1 MTPTPFTDCL
11 KDQLSEGELR
21 DLLEISDAL
30 HGTVELDAMLGTIIS
45 KAKELMQSETVAVIL
60 HDPLKDELFFRSTEG
75 NPEEGARR
83 LKEIRFPADT
93 GIAGRVFRS
102 GKAAL
107 VPDIAKDPEHFKA
120 VDKQTQFQ
128 TSSLVAVPLVARG
141 RPVGVIEAC
150 NKTVGTFCEKDLGLL
165 FLISRTV
172 SMAIDNV
179 RTREELQRAYEEL
192 KLAGQ
197 MKDGWIEDARQENDW
212 LWREVGGLHRFQAIR
227 GNSAE
232 MMEIFRLC
240 DKAINSDI
248 TVLIRGETGTGKELV
263 ARCLHYNGPRKNGR
277 FVTQNCG
284 GLPESLLSSE
294 LFGHKRGAF
303 TGAVMDKKG
312 LFEVAHGGTIFLD
325 EVGEMPAAMQVSL
338 LRVLQEGEIR
348 PLGSTEVRK
357 VNVRVI
363 SATSRDL
370 EKDVKNGLFR
380 EDLFYRLSVFPVILP
395 ALRLREGD
403 IPILANHFVQKF
415 NQITGRKVIGL
426 SDEALSCLN
435 LYPFPG
441 NVRELEN
448 EIERAMVLV
457 DDNSRI
463 QYWHLSERISGSMMT
478 GTERVKDKAPD
489 LKTILDRLERG
500 ILVRTMEELGG
511 NKTRAAQKLGLS
523 RFGLIKK
530 LKRHGLEQE
539 PHQED

>member
-1 MTPTPFTDCL
+1 MTPTSLTDCL
-11 KDQLSEGELR
+11 KDELSADELR
-21 DLLEISDAL
+21 RLLEISDAL
-30 HGTVELDAMLGTIIS
+30 HETVELDAMLATIIT
-45 KAKELMQSETVAVIL
+45 KAKELTQSETVAIIL

-75 NPEEGARR
+75 NPAEGARR

-102 GKAAL
+102 GEAAL
-107 VPDIAKDPEHFKA
+107 VPDINEAPEHFKA
-120 VDKQTQFQ
+120 VDKQTDFQ
-128 TSSLVAVPLVARG
+128 TRSLVAVPLVARG
-141 RPVGVIEAC
+141 RRVGVIESC

-165 FLISRTV
+165 FLVSRTV
-172 SMAIDNV
+172 SMAIDNA

-192 KLAGQ
+192 KLAVE
-197 MKDGWIEDARQENDW
+197 MKDGWIKDARQENDW
-212 LWREVGGLHRFQAIR
+212 LWREVGGLHRFQSIR
-227 GNSAE
+227 GNSTE

-248 TVLIRGETGTGKELV
+248 TVLVRGETGTGKELI
-263 ARCLHYNGPRKNGR
+263 ARCLHYNGPRKNNR

-284 GLPESLLSSE
+284 GLPESLLASE
-294 LFGHKRGAF
+294 LFGYKRGAF

-348 PLGSTEVRK
+348 PLGGTEARK
-357 VNVRVI
+357 VDVRVI

-370 EKDVKNGLFR
+370 EKDVTNGLFR
-380 EDLFYRLSVFPVILP
+380 EDLFYRLNVFPVTLP
-395 ALRLREGD
+395 ALRKREGD
-403 IPILANHFVQKF
+403 IPILANHFIHKF
-415 NQITGRKVIGL
+415 NQIMGRKVLGL
-426 SDEALSCLN
+426 SDEALSCLS

-457 DDNSRI
+457 DDNSLI
-463 QYWHLSERISGSMMT
+463 QRWHLSERICGKGAAESEPT
-478 GTERVKDKAPD
+478 LTKETD
-489 LKTILDRLERG
+489 LKTLLDRLEKG
-500 ILVRTMEELGG
+500 ILMRVMEELKG
-511 NKTRAAQKLGLS
+511 NKTKVARKLGLS

-530 LKRHGLEQE
+530 LRRHGLEQHE
-539 PHQED
+539 GD